1 MQQLRQQASWKL
13 NSYPRG
19 FSINIQ
25 KFSERKAA
33 WNEQRFILG
42 KFEIIATGW
51 ALRQHEL

>member
-1 MQQLRQQASWKL
+1 MQQLRQQTSWKL
-13 NSYPRG
+13 KSYPRG